1 MPLPAQEVSQY
12 LKSSANAFPMMDIL
26 TSSPQNYINLG
37 SPRIKHTHI
46 SLKSPQVK
54 WMSLPAASL
63 DVVSTI
69 STHRIS
75 KLHFHPLCSICPPEL
90 ILGYNP

>member
-26 TSSPQNYINLG
+26 TSSPQNYI
-37 SPRIKHTHI
+37 IF
-46 SLKSPQVK
+46 KSPQVK